1 MTLID
6 RITAA
11 SAAARHWLQ
20 HTSVQ
25 LAVVAGAVG
34 AYAAAYPEQMQ
45 QAIALVP
52 EQYRPLVTFAVLT
65 LLPIWARVRTQPGIK
80 AKGQTDGQ

>member
-6 RITAA
+6 WFPPA
-11 SAAARHWLQ
+11 SAAVRHWLQ
-20 HTSVQ
+20 YTSVQ
-25 LAVVAGAVG
+25 LAVVAGTVG

-80 AKGQTDGQ
+80 PKGQTDGQ